1 MKLNHHRSESRQLP
15 EDTFLLTE
23 LLHARDPGNCTQ
35 FKRALK
41 GTTMYQLGLRSWLK
55 TQGSHMG
62 GTSPM
67 LKGWVLPLVWEGD
80 MDQISPQRKGWT
92 LCRSNIDKVRRE
104 SREGLALWTLWHWC
118 RLRSLGMWLW
128 LLVFQSS
135 QSPQS

>member
-1 MKLNHHRSESRQLP
+1 
-15 EDTFLLTE
+15 
-23 LLHARDPGNCTQ
+23 
-35 FKRALK
+35 
-41 GTTMYQLGLRSWLK
+41 
-55 TQGSHMG
+55 
-62 GTSPM
+62 M
-67 LKGWVLPLVWEGD
+67 LKGWALPLVWEGD